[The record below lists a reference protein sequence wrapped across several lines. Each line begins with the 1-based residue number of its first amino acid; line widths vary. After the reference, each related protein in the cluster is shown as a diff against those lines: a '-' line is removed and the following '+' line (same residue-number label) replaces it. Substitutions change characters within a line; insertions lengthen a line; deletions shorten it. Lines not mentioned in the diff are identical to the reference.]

1 MSSAIVYIEVHT
13 QLHSAT
19 RVKKGGKK
27 GKKGEKNKEKTKKQK
42 KTKKTK
48 KGFVSVFVRLVP
60 YIFKTDKN

>member
-1 MSSAIVYIEVHT
+1 MGEK
-13 QLHSAT
+13 
-19 RVKKGGKK
+19 REKK
-27 GKKGEKNKEKTKKQK
+27 GKKQKNLKKQKKTK